1 MSFRWQSF
9 VSIASVWG
17 IKKRAVMRLEN
28 SVANIVKQ
36 EQEPE
41 ARVYSM
47 MRISRNTIV
56 NNTECATW

>member
-1 MSFRWQSF
+1 
-9 VSIASVWG
+9 
-17 IKKRAVMRLEN
+17 MRLEN